1 MSTRKEIELL
11 LCCAR
16 LGLGASQQ
24 ARVRALLGEDLD
36 WDFLFVMSMRH
47 GLMPL
52 LYRHLSVEFSD
63 AVPVAQLKK
72 FREHYRHNAAR
83 NLYLTGEL
91 CRILKQFEHEGIE
104 AIPYKGPAL
113 AVAAYG
119 DIALRQFID
128 LDILVRPRDV
138 RLASRLLVEQ
148 GYESHFNIDE
158 RQEAAFLRLS
168 YVQLFTRDE
177 GRSAVELHWTIAPRF
192 FSFPLKTEQLLE
204 RARTITL
211 AGTQE
216 AHAPATEDLIM
227 MLAVHG
233 AKDLW
238 ERLEWVTSIAELCM
252 QGDIDWPRLFKQ
264 ASAHGGRRMLL
275 LGLFLAHELLETPL
289 PEDVWR
295 KVAAEPSIDMLGAEV
310 KRRLFHEGESDT
322 SLRRKISFHLRTK
335 ERRRDRARYCA
346 LFALT
351 TTPVDWSLAPLP
363 PALSFVYYV
372 LRPFRLAKK
381 YMFSPSRRVV

>member
-16 LGLGASQQ
+16 LRLDASKRER
-24 ARVRALLGEDLD
+24 ARELLGGDLD

-52 LYRHLSVEFSD
+52 LYRHLSEEFSD
-63 AVPVAQLKK
+63 AVPAAQLKK
-72 FREHYRHNAAR
+72 FCEHYRHNAAR

-91 CRILKQFEHEGIE
+91 FRILKRFEQQGIE

-113 AVAAYG
+113 AVSAYG

-128 LDILVRPRDV
+128 LDVLVRPRDV
-138 RLASRLLVEQ
+138 RRASELLIEQ

-192 FSFPLKTEQLLE
+192 FSFPVKTEHLLE
-204 RARTITL
+204 RAGTITL
-211 AGTQE
+211 AGTQ
-216 AHAPATEDLIM
+216 AHAPATEDLIL

-252 QGDIDWPRLFKQ
+252 QREIDWSYLFKQ
-264 ASAHGGRRMLL
+264 ASSLGGRRMLL
-275 LGLFLAHELLETPL
+275 LALFLAHKLLDTPL

-295 KVAAEPSIDMLGAEV
+295 KVKAEPTTETLGAEV
-310 KRRLFHEGESDT
+310 RRRLFHEGESDA
-322 SLRRKISFHLRTK
+322 SLRNKISFHLRTK
-335 ERRRDRARYCA
+335 ENLRDRVRYCT

-351 TTPVDWSLAPLP
+351 TTPVDWALAPLP

-381 YMFSPSRRVV
+381 YMFSPSRHVL